1 MTVKNLTQ
9 IRFGTTINVALT
21 EKIRRNVM
29 RVEKVIFGILL
40 HVVLKMVQAYA
51 GRYTG
56 GLIDNSAIMRDEIM
70 ETTKSILT

>member
-1 MTVKNLTQ
+1 
-9 IRFGTTINVALT
+9 
-21 EKIRRNVM
+21 M

-40 HVVLKMVQAYA
+40 PVVLKMVQAYA

>member
-56 GLIDNSAIMRDEIM
+56 ALIGNSAIMRDEIM
-70 ETTKSILT
+70 ETTNSILT

>member
-29 RVEKVIFGILL
+29 RVEKVIFGILP
-40 HVVLKMVQAYA
+40 HVVLKVVQAYA

-56 GLIDNSAIMRDEIM
+56 GLIGNSAIMRDEIM
-70 ETTKSILT
+70 ETTNSILT